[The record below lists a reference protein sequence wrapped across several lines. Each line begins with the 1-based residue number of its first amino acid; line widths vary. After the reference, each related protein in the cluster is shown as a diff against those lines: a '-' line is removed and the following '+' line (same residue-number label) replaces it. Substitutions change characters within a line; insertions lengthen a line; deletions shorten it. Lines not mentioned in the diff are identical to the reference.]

1 MCLFG
6 PGAVYDGVA
15 GPGCEMFASDG
26 YSVEVWLAVRPVV
39 YLRSDV
45 TVKDL
50 TITESGTEQDWTT
63 SLPDG
68 YSEEN
73 LEYGQIKN

>member
-1 MCLFG
+1 MRGGFAGTGRGLFS
-6 PGAVYDGVA
+6 
-15 GPGCEMFASDG
+15 SDG
-26 YSVEVWLAVRPVV
+26 GSVASWLAVRPVV

-63 SLPDG
+63 SLPDS
-68 YSEEN
+68 YSGED

>member
-1 MCLFG
+1 MKALLVLVSELF
-6 PGAVYDGVA
+6 Y
-15 GPGCEMFASDG
+15 SDDAR
-26 YSVEVWLAVRPVV
+26 WLAVRPVV

-50 TITESGTEQDWTT
+50 TITESGTEQEWTT
-63 SLPDG
+63 SLPDSYPG
-68 YSEEN
+68 EN